1 MLPKN
6 KQTQTHTHA
15 KCIET
20 HLKFN
25 MEKINRNTQDLNFK
39 KYGLEGKTRI
49 LIEWLFPISVKVLPF
64 ESKSETESE
73 IRIWIQSW

>member
-6 KQTQTHTHA
+6 KQTHTHT

-20 HLKFN
+20 HFKFN
-25 MEKINRNTQDLNFK
+25 VEKINHNTQDLNFK
-39 KYGLEGKTRI
+39 KYGLERKSQI
-49 LIEWLFPISVKVLPF
+49 LIEWLFPISVKVLSF

-73 IRIWIQSW
+73 IRI